1 MALPLVDPLICRK
14 REGPAGHTG
23 LRDAVHLGPGR
34 AEWAWTEQSQAPRF
48 CHWRPGN
55 TMPKGLTLDKH
66 LSLIVTAATS
76 PYMPHS
82 SGRRQPGNREIPL
95 KLLLWA
101 GLCAGAGKPTV
112 VTTPSRGPASAG
124 VGGGVVRRGG
134 GRLSGCHRER
144 QGVGSGV
151 DLPVE
156 AMTGLRAERRAT
168 RAGLGLRAAETA
180 SCRVP
185 GRGRREEGAK
195 PDGRVPSRREAEGTW
210 CRPRPDRRRGQ
221 RPQGLDPQAVCGH
234 LASCLAYSI
243 LDPAAHLSTLR
254 PPA

>member
-1 MALPLVDPLICRK
+1 MGVD
-14 REGPAGHTG
+14 
-23 LRDAVHLGPGR
+23 R
-34 AEWAWTEQSQAPRF
+34 AEPGPTF

-66 LSLIVTAATS
+66 SSLIITAATS

-112 VTTPSRGPASAG
+112 VTTPSLRPASAG

-151 DLPVE
+151 DLPVD

-168 RAGLGLRAAETA
+168 RAGLASGQRKRPPAESPAEGDVRRMRSQTA
-180 SCRVP
+180 GSRRGARRREP
-185 GRGRREEGAK
+185 GAGRGRTGDGAR
-195 PDGRVPSRREAEGTW
+195 GRRAWTPRRCVGTW
-210 CRPRPDRRRGQ
+210 
-221 RPQGLDPQAVCGH
+221 
-234 LASCLAYSI
+234 
-243 LDPAAHLSTLR
+243 